1 MQTIDP
7 RRLHALQQVAAH
19 GSITAA
25 ADALSFSP
33 SAVSQQIAALE
44 KELGARLLERN
55 GRGVS
60 LTDAGTA
67 LLGEGTA
74 ALDALE
80 RARAAVERTLA
91 EVAGTIRISSF
102 ESFAYAVLPR
112 AVLALEDRHPD
123 LTIESVGLE
132 PDAALQALKLRD
144 IDLGLAIEYDH
155 HPVRFGDEIDTRLV
169 CEELLILAV
178 PESWDLPPA
187 APARPAPSVSAL
199 WSITPENPGIDLAD
213 LSGRPWVS
221 APLSTSCGAAYY
233 AAFRRADFEPDLRYL
248 TDFPGIA
255 LSFVARGL
263 AAAIV
268 PEISLAAVPPGV
280 RVVPMDPP
288 LSRRT
293 VAAIRAGS
301 GERPAVAATLEALRA
316 SSAEVL
322 GELRSAGAGTAP
334 PSEGPGAP

>member
-1 MQTIDP
+1 MRFMQAIDP
-7 RRLHALQQVAAH
+7 RRLQALQQVAAR

-25 ADALSFSP
+25 AEALSFSP

-55 GRGVS
+55 GRGVA
-60 LTDAGTA
+60 LTDAGIA
-67 LLGEGTA
+67 LLEEGTA

-80 RARAAVERTLA
+80 RARAAVERTLEA
-91 EVAGTIRISSF
+91 VAGTVRISSF

-112 AVLALEDRHPD
+112 AVLALEERYPE
-123 LTIESVGLE
+123 LTIESLGLE
-132 PDAALQALKLRD
+132 PDAAVQALRLREVD
-144 IDLGLAIEYDH
+144 FGLAIEYDH
-155 HPVRFGDEIDTRLV
+155 HPVRFGDDIDTRLV
-169 CEELLILAV
+169 AEELLVLAV

-187 APARPAPSVSAL
+187 APPSPAPSASAP
-199 WSITPENPGIDLAD
+199 WSITPENPGVDLAD

-221 APLSTSCGAAYY
+221 APLATSCGAAYY
-233 AAFRRADFEPDLRYL
+233 AAFRRAEFEPDLRYV

-268 PEISLAAVPPGV
+268 PEISLSAVPDGV
-280 RVVPMDPP
+280 RVVPIDPP
-288 LSRRT
+288 LTRQT

-301 GERPAVAATLEALRA
+301 GDRPAVAATLDALRTA
-316 SSAEVL
+316 SQEVL
-322 GELRSAGAGTAP
+322 AELRP
-334 PSEGPGAP
+334 PGAAAQ

>member
-1 MQTIDP
+1 MDFMQTIDP
-7 RRLHALQQVAAH
+7 RRLHTLQQVAAR

-60 LTDAGTA
+60 LTDAGVA

-80 RARAAVERTLA
+80 RARAAVERTLD
-91 EVAGTIRISSF
+91 EVAGTVRISSF

-112 AVLALEDRHPD
+112 AVLALEEKHPD
-123 LTIESVGLE
+123 LTIESLGLE
-132 PDAALQALKLRD
+132 PDAAVQALKLRE
-144 IDLGLAIEYDH
+144 IDFGLAIEYDH
-155 HPVRFGDEIDTRLV
+155 HPVRFGDDVETRLV
-169 CEELLILAV
+169 SEELLVLAV
-178 PESWDLPPA
+178 PASWDLPPA
-187 APARPAPSVSAL
+187 TAQPAPSVSAL
-199 WSITPENPGIDLAD
+199 WSISPENPGVDLAD

-233 AAFRRADFEPDLRYL
+233 AAFRRADFEPDMRYV

-268 PEISLAAVPPGV
+268 PEISLAAIPDGV

-288 LSRRT
+288 LTRRT

-301 GERPAVAATLEALRA
+301 GDRPAVAATLDALRTA
-316 SSAEVL
+316 SAEVL
-322 GELRSAGAGTAP
+322 AELRPADP
-334 PSEGPGAP
+334 Q